1 MWIGIGKKEV
11 REMKETNSGHKI
23 KKNPRTAILLVT
35 PGTTREGAVQMLEN
49 CVAVFRSAYPGAV
62 VRHAV
67 ASELVRQAMAEDGII
82 ERSPIGALADLIDE
96 GFSRMIVQPLYI
108 TPGKGLHE
116 LYSIVDTLNRF
127 SGKHASF
134 GIDGILI
141 GKPFLMDTEDYRR
154 AADAIASYLGTPAPG
169 EATVLVASADE
180 SGADTSLCK
189 LQLIM
194 DEKTG
199 GQMVIGSCCDYLDI
213 NWVIRRLGHINAR
226 KVTLVPLSLIPGK
239 HADYDFDDANQDSW
253 AHKLKAAGYEV
264 TVSDKI
270 LGKSPAI
277 ASILTTS
284 VGETGK
290 SRGFL

>member
-1 MWIGIGKKEV
+1 MKDLDSDHHVKKD
-11 REMKETNSGHKI
+11 
-23 KKNPRTAILLVT
+23 PRTAILLVT
-35 PGTTREGAVQMLEN
+35 PGTTREGAAQVLEK
-49 CVAVFRSAYPGAV
+49 CIAAFRSAYPDAV
-62 VRHAV
+62 VRHAIV
-67 ASELVRQAMAEDGII
+67 SELVRQVMAEDGII
-82 ERSPIGALADLIDE
+82 ERSPIGGLADLIDE

-116 LYSIVDTLNRF
+116 LYSVVDTFNRF
-127 SGKHASF
+127 SGKHAHF

-141 GKPFLMDTEDYRR
+141 GKPLLMDTEDYRR
-154 AADAIASYLGTPAPG
+154 AADVIASYLGTPAPG

-189 LQLIM
+189 LQLII

-226 KVTLVPLSLIPGK
+226 KVTLVPLALIPGK
-239 HADYDFDDANQDSW
+239 HADYDFDANQDSW

-270 LGKSPAI
+270 LGESPAI
-277 ASILTTS
+277 ASLFTSS

-290 SRGFL
+290 SHGFL